1 MRDAALMTTRG
12 GNDPVTEA
20 RAAVVGLEIT
30 GVFFLHDFVEAHM
43 GDVILT
49 GMTRPFGIIGCQ
61 GVGPAAVVSLVGHWV
76 DDLTVVDG
84 EYVAIDSGENRLAF
98 PIGGLTATGP
108 ESVQLVTPP
117 QHEPGI
123 EKAMWVW

>member
-1 MRDAALMTTRG
+1 M
-12 GNDPVTEA
+12 
-20 RAAVVGLEIT
+20 VVGLEIT
-30 GVFFLHDFVEAHM
+30 GVFFLHDFIEVHI

-49 GMTRPFGIIGCQ
+49 GLTQPFGLIGRQ
-61 GVGPAAVVSLVGHWV
+61 GVGPASVVSLIGRRV

-98 PIGGLTATGP
+98 PIGGPTATGP
-108 ESVQLVTPP
+108 ESVRLVRPA
-117 QHEPGI
+117 QEELGI

>member
-1 MRDAALMTTRG
+1 MTTSG
-12 GNDPVTEA
+12 GSQSAVEA
-20 RAAVVGLEIT
+20 RAVVVGLKIT
-30 GVFFLHDFVEAHM
+30 GAFFLHDFIDIHI

-49 GMTRPFGIIGCQ
+49 GMTRPFGLIGCQ
-61 GVGPAAVVSLVGHWV
+61 GVGPASVVSLIGHRV

-98 PIGGLTATGP
+98 PIGGPTATGP
-108 ESVQLVTPP
+108 ESVLLVRPA
-117 QHEPGI
+117 QDELGI